1 MFSMSLL
8 LFSML
13 EELWCSGLSGR
24 FALPN
29 PQQFDG
35 PGFETSML
43 IFYLDTI
50 VDTHESQIA
59 DFRWY
64 SHLRAHAFVWVA

>member
-1 MFSMSLL
+1 MFSMSLP

-13 EELWCSGLSGR
+13 EELWCSGLSRR

-35 PGFETSML
+35 PRFETSML

-50 VDTHESQIA
+50 VDTHES
-59 DFRWY
+59 
-64 SHLRAHAFVWVA
+64 